1 MRQHVKKL
9 TLRVLDPISAA
20 LAILLSG
27 LAVQHLEGAVKQSVD
42 LLQTTGLV
50 GVGGTNLADVAGA
63 TLHRVI
69 LDGSV
74 TDLKDLDGQ

>member
-1 MRQHVKKL
+1 MRKL
-9 TLRVLDPISAA
+9 TLRVLDPVSGTSSV
-20 LAILLSG
+20 LVSG
-27 LAVQHLEGAVKQSVD
+27 LAVQHLEGTVKQAVD

-50 GVGGTNLADVAGA
+50 RVGSADLADVARA

-74 TDLKDLDGQ
+74 TDLKDLDRQ